1 MYSEGREKADGVYA
15 IDERKEQAFVANVA
29 IRLLCCYRA
38 PCALKTDLD
47 LKMVSSN

>member
-15 IDERKEQAFVANVA
+15 IDERKKQAFVANVA